1 MIDLDSKTATITVT
15 ECLCFDNV
23 LLPVYDE
30 IKEEVKHEV
39 ATIKRLKDSF
49 KGVCSLTPSEIED
62 FKGMKDF
69 VDHELTLTDKNEM
82 LQYVMDEYEKASNYY
97 ESASLFDE
105 KMIRECVLSWI
116 QDTFGFEANY

>member
-23 LLPVYDE
+23 LLPVYEE
-30 IKEEVKHEV
+30 IKDEVEHEV
-39 ATIKRLKDSF
+39 VTMEHIKDSF
-49 KGVCSLTPSEIED
+49 TPSESEE
-62 FKGMKDF
+62 FEGMKDF
-69 VDHELTLTDKNEM
+69 VDHKLTLDDKNEM
-82 LQYVMDEYEKASNYY
+82 LQYVMDEYERASNYY